1 MNFLKQKIRIF
12 ASAEPI
18 KSLIRLLV
26 TIAIFVLIFRSVDLE
41 QIWKILHQAN
51 LGLLVVSLLMQF
63 GSTTVSAYRWQL
75 IMHNMDFGQSFS
87 FYWRSYFKAMF
98 FNQGLPT
105 TIGGDVLR
113 VLDVAGH
120 GFRKRDSLYG
130 VFLDRVAGLIALM
143 LLNLIAYAFNP
154 DLLPVGVYYLTLS
167 LAAAGLLGFVVSSYV
182 RRLEW
187 LDAYPRLAIV
197 KTLSAK
203 LHQAFSA
210 HRFLLLASSLLIPL
224 LAMVGFFVTGWA
236 LGLRY
241 DLETYFVIVPP
252 AILLTV
258 IPVSLAGWG
267 VREGAL
273 VALFSFIGADKA
285 TVLTMSIVYGLTLII
300 VSLPGFLI
308 YLGGRQ
314 RLLSA
319 SQKDSITATGL
330 NHFPSDSSSA
340 NKKQDL

>member
-1 MNFLKQKIRIF
+1 MGLKPLKLTDSKFPVNSSKQKIQIF
-12 ASAEPI
+12 ISADSI
-18 KSLIRLLV
+18 KLLIRLLV
-26 TIAIFVLIFRSVDLE
+26 TVSIFVLILHSINVYE
-41 QIWKILHQAN
+41 IWKILHQAN
-51 LGLLVVSLLMQF
+51 LGFLIVAFFMQF

-75 IMHNMDFGQSFS
+75 IMHNMNFGQSFS

-105 TIGGDVLR
+105 SIGGDVLR

-130 VFLDRVAGLIALM
+130 VMLDRIAGLAALM
-143 LLNLIAYAFNP
+143 LLNLIAYVFNP
-154 DLLPVGVYYLTLS
+154 NLLPVEIYYLTL
-167 LAAAGLLGFVVSSYV
+167 LLVAVGLLGFLIITYAK
-182 RRLEW
+182 RQPW
-187 LDAYPRLAIV
+187 LDAYPNLAII
-197 KTLSAK
+197 KALSNR
-203 LHQAFSA
+203 LNQAFSA
-210 HRFLLLASSLLIPL
+210 HRILLLASSLLIPL
-224 LAMVGFFVTGWA
+224 LAMMGFFMTGWA

-241 DLETYFVIVPP
+241 DLMTYFVIVPP

-267 VREGAL
+267 IREGAL

-285 TVLTMSIVYGLTLII
+285 TVLTMSILYGLTLIF

-314 RLLSA
+314 RLLSIN
-319 SQKDSITATGL
+319 Q
-330 NHFPSDSSSA
+330 
-340 NKKQDL
+340 

>member
-1 MNFLKQKIRIF
+1 MLIRFLVTASIF
-12 ASAEPI
+12 A
-18 KSLIRLLV
+18 
-26 TIAIFVLIFRSVDLE
+26 LIFHSINVH

-51 LGLLVVSLLMQF
+51 FGLLVAAVFMQF

-75 IMHNMDFGQSFS
+75 IMHNMNFGQSFL

-130 VFLDRVAGLIALM
+130 VMLDRIAGLVALM
-143 LLNLIAYAFNP
+143 LLNLIAYVFNP
-154 DLLPVGVYYLTLS
+154 DLLPVQVYYLTL
-167 LAAAGLLGFVVSSYV
+167 LLVVAGLLGFVVATYI
-182 RRLEW
+182 RRLRW
-187 LDAYPRLAIV
+187 LDSYPKLAIV
-197 KTLSAK
+197 KTLSDK
-203 LHQAFSA
+203 LYQAFSA
-210 HRFLLLASSLLIPL
+210 HRTLLLALSLLIPL

-241 DLETYFVIVPP
+241 DLMTYFVIVPP

-308 YLGGRQ
+308 YLGGHQQ
-314 RLLSA
+314 RLP
-319 SQKDSITATGL
+319 SI
-330 NHFPSDSSSA
+330 SR
-340 NKKQDL
+340 